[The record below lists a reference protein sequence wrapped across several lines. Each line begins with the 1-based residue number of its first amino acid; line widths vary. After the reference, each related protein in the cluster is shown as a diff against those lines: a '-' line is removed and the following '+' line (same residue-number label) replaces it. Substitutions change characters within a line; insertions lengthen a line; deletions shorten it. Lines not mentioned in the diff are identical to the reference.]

1 MKAMSIQKIARVLHA
16 LVLIALICNLVILY
30 LVPVAVVSM
39 ETSGSHGLL
48 AGVAEYLG
56 DVFHPGED
64 DIVAAGAA
72 ASFLAW
78 FWCWQ
83 DTASLSLTLFLVVSG
98 ICTACRPDLF
108 WSHRK
113 MGDQRG
119 VQAAV
124 ISLKEGL

>member
-39 ETSGSHGLL
+39 EASGSHGLL

-56 DVFHPGED
+56 DIFHPGED

-78 FWCWQ
+78 FWFWQ
-83 DTASLSLTLFLVVSG
+83 DTASLSLTLFLAGLRLLYGGDPLAGPPRYCAPFSG
-98 ICTACRPDLF
+98 ANRSPWKTPSA
-108 WSHRK
+108 
-113 MGDQRG
+113 
-119 VQAAV
+119 
-124 ISLKEGL
+124 